1 MALRQDN
8 DCILDP
14 SHVEVNISDPLI
26 EELVNQFS
34 SPIPAAGGSVD
45 LFQ

>member
-14 SHVEVNISDPLI
+14 SPVQVSTSDPLI
-26 EELVNQFS
+26 EELINQVS
-34 SPIPAAGGSVD
+34 SPIPAAGGSSD